1 MDALKGTEMRTGGN
15 YCKHEKKIPKNTKT
29 KKKTRPFRKTQAIVL
44 LTVVWQV

>member
-15 YCKHEKKIPKNTKT
+15 YCKHEKKNIQKYKKP
-29 KKKTRPFRKTQAIVL
+29 KKTRPFRKTQAIVL